1 MRPLSTAAWLLLGV
15 ATPALAAAQT
25 DPVPAQTTPENPGDS
40 GPPEVVEE
48 TEGADIVVTGRT
60 PPGTVP
66 GDIPPEIQLSP
77 ADIRSYGVSS
87 VAELLEE
94 LAPQTGS
101 GRGRDGNGTPVVL
114 VNGRRTAGFQEIRD
128 LPTEAILRVDI
139 LPEEAALKFGF
150 RADQRVVNFV
160 LRPRFRSITGELTE
174 RIPTAGGSNQF
185 EAEAGLTRIS
195 DAGRLSIDLEAE
207 RVSNLLESERDIT
220 SSTSAQRPY
229 DLAGNILGAG
239 GGEIDPAL
247 SALAG
252 STVTQA
258 GLPAGI
264 ASPGLADFV
273 GTAGTL
279 NVTDTTPFR
288 TLQPS
293 SNRVAANAVYSTSIF
308 GNVAATGTVR
318 LERSESNALSGLPA
332 VTLNLPGAS
341 PFSPFANDTTL
352 YRYADVDPLERNNRS
367 WTGNATA
374 AFNGD
379 IGRWRWSLN
388 TSYQRDESRT
398 FTERGLDVT
407 DLQAAIDAGDPG
419 ANPFGPLDLY
429 GRTVDR
435 AKSVSQAA
443 AIDALAAGTL
453 FELPAGPVGASV
465 RVLGNA
471 SKLESDTLRSGVA
484 QSVDIGRNSG
494 TARANL
500 DLPIASRSRDVLAF
514 LGNLSLNGNAEVEQ
528 LSDFGTQRTLGYGLN
543 WQPVEP
549 VRLLVS
555 VTHEE
560 GAPTPQQLGNPVLVT
575 PNVRIFDY
583 VRGETVDVTQ
593 VEGGNPNL
601 QGDSRRVF
609 KAGLNLRPFQATD
622 LTLTADYVSS
632 RINNP
637 VSSFPAATAEIEAA
651 FPDRFERGEDGTLL
665 RVDTRPVNFARSN
678 RSQLRWGFN
687 FSKPIVT
694 ERQRQEE
701 AAREARRAEREA
713 AEAAGTAPPRGPRGE
728 GRGEGRGPGAGG
740 PGGPGGGGWGGR
752 GGRGGGGAGGRL
764 QFAAYHTWQFENS
777 ILIREGLPELD
788 LLNGSASGSRGGQP
802 RHQVQLQGGYVVN
815 GLGARVSANWQS
827 ATEVN
832 GGETGADR
840 LRFGSL
846 ATANLRLFANLG
858 QQPALVRD
866 HPWLSGT
873 RVTLSVDNIFDQR
886 QEVTNAQGTVPL
898 SYQGGFLDPLGR
910 TVRVSVRKL
919 FF

>member
-1 MRPLSTAAWLLLGV
+1 MRPLSKAAWLLLGV
-15 ATPALAAAQT
+15 ASPALAAAQT
-25 DPVPAQTTPENPGDS
+25 DAVPAQTTTPEDSSDS
-40 GPPEVVEE
+40 GPPEVVEEE
-48 TEGADIVVTGRT
+48 TEGADIVVTGRAQ
-60 PPGTVP
+60 PGTVP

-77 ADIRSYGVSS
+77 GDIRSYGVSS

-101 GRGRDGNGTPVVL
+101 GRGRDGNGAPVVL
-114 VNGRRTAGFQEIRD
+114 VNGRRTAGFQEIRN

-160 LRPRFRSITGELTE
+160 LRPRFRSITGELTD
-174 RIPTAGGSNQF
+174 RIPTAGGSNRF
-185 EAEAGLTRIS
+185 EVETGLTRIN
-195 DAGRLSIDLEAE
+195 DAGRLNVNLEAE
-207 RVSNLLESERDIT
+207 TVSNLLESERDIT
-220 SSTSAQRPY
+220 PSTSARRPF
-229 DLAGNILGAG
+229 DLAGNILAPR

-258 GLPAGI
+258 GVPVGI
-264 ASPGLADFV
+264 ANPGLADFA
-273 GTAGTL
+273 GTAGLL

-293 SNRVAANAVYSTSIF
+293 SNRVTGNAVYSTSIF

-318 LERSESNALSGLPA
+318 LESSETNALSGLPG

-367 WTGNATA
+367 WSGNAAA

-379 IGRWRWSLN
+379 VGRWRWSLN

-398 FTERGLDVT
+398 FTERGLDTT
-407 DLQAAIDAGDPG
+407 DLQAAIDAGDPD
-419 ANPFGPLDLY
+419 ASPFGPLDLY
-429 GRTVDR
+429 ARTVDR

-443 AIDALAAGTL
+443 AIDALASGTL
-453 FELPAGPVGASV
+453 FELPAGPAAASF

-471 SKLESDTLRSGVA
+471 TNLQSDTLRAGVA
-484 QSVDIGRNSG
+484 RSTDIGRNSG
-494 TARANL
+494 TARGNL

-514 LGNLSLNGNAEVEQ
+514 LGNLSLNGNVEVEQ
-528 LSDFGTQRTLGYGLN
+528 LSDFGSQQTLGYGLN
-543 WQPVEP
+543 WQPADP

-560 GAPTPQQLGNPVLVT
+560 GAPTPQQLGNPTLVT

-593 VEGGNPNL
+593 LEGGNPNL

-609 KAGLNLRPFQATD
+609 KAGLNLRPIRDTD
-622 LTLTADYVSS
+622 LNLTADYVSS
-632 RINNP
+632 RIKNP

-651 FPDRFERGEDGTLL
+651 FPERFTRGEDGTLL
-665 RVDTRPVNFARSN
+665 SVDTRPVNFARSN

-713 AEAAGTAPPRGPRGE
+713 AQAAGTAPA
-728 GRGEGRGPGAGG
+728 GEGRGPGARA
-740 PGGPGGGGWGGR
+740 PGGRGGGRGWGGR
-752 GGRGGGGAGGRL
+752 GGRGGGGGGRL

-788 LLNGSASGSRGGQP
+788 LLNGSASGSRGGQS

-832 GGETGADR
+832 GGETGGDR

-866 HPWLSGT
+866 HPWLRGT
-873 RVTLSVDNIFDQR
+873 RVTLSVDNLFDQR

-910 TVRVSVRKL
+910 TVRISLRKL

>member
-15 ATPALAAAQT
+15 ASPALAAAQT
-25 DPVPAQTTPENPGDS
+25 DPVPAQTPPQGEPGDS
-40 GPPEVVEE
+40 GPPEAVEEE
-48 TEGADIVVTGRT
+48 TEGAEIVVTGRT

-87 VAELLEE
+87 VAELLGE

-101 GRGRDGNGTPVVL
+101 GRGRDGNGAPVVL

-160 LRPRFRSITGELTE
+160 LRPRFRSITGELTD
-174 RIPTAGGSNQF
+174 RIPTEGGSDQF
-185 EAEAGLTRIS
+185 QAEAGLTRIN
-195 DAGRLSIDLEAE
+195 DAGRLNVNLEAE
-207 RVSNLLESERDIT
+207 GVSNLLESERDIT
-220 SSTSAQRPY
+220 PSTSARRPF
-229 DLAGNILGAG
+229 DLTGNITGLR

-252 STVTQA
+252 TTVTQA
-258 GLPAGI
+258 GVPAGI
-264 ASPGLADFV
+264 ANPGLADYA
-273 GTAGTL
+273 GTAGVL

-318 LERSESNALSGLPA
+318 LERSESHALSGLPG
-332 VTLNLPGAS
+332 VELLLPAEG
-341 PFSPFANDTTL
+341 PFSPFANATTL
-352 YRYADVDPLERNNRS
+352 YRYADVDPLERTNRS

-398 FTERGLDVT
+398 FTERGLDTVG
-407 DLQAAIDAGDPG
+407 LQEAITAGDPD
-419 ANPFGPLDLY
+419 ASPFGPLDLY
-429 GRTVDR
+429 ARVVDR
-435 AKSVSQAA
+435 AKSINQVA
-443 AIDALAAGTL
+443 AIDALASGTL
-453 FELPAGPVGASV
+453 FEMPAGPASASI
-465 RVLGNA
+465 RVLGNTTDL
-471 SKLESDTLRSGVA
+471 KSDSLRAGVA
-484 QSVDIGRNSG
+484 QSADIGRDTG
-494 TARANL
+494 TARGNL

-528 LSDFGTQRTLGYGLN
+528 LSDFGTQTTLGYGLN
-543 WQPVEP
+543 WQPAEP

-601 QGDSRRVF
+601 EGDSRRVF
-609 KAGLNLRPFQATD
+609 KAGLNLRPIRDTD

-632 RINNP
+632 RIKNP
-637 VSSFPAATAEIEAA
+637 ISSFPAATAEIEDA
-651 FPDRFERGEDGTLL
+651 FPDRFLRAEDGTLL
-665 RVDTRPVNFARSN
+665 RVDTRPVNFARSK

-687 FSKPIVT
+687 FSKPVVT

-701 AAREARRAEREA
+701 AARAARRAEREA
-713 AEAAGTAPPRGPRGE
+713 AEAAGTAPPREARGE
-728 GRGEGRGPGAGG
+728 RGRGGGRGPGAGG
-740 PGGPGGGGWGGR
+740 PGGGGWGG
-752 GGRGGGGAGGRL
+752 GPRGGGGAGGRL

-802 RHQVQLQGGYVVN
+802 RHQIQLQGGYVVN

-832 GGETGADR
+832 GGTTGNDQ

-846 ATANLRLFANLG
+846 ATADLRLFANLG

-866 HPWLSGT
+866 HPWLRGT
-873 RVTLSVDNIFDQR
+873 RVTLSVDNIFNQR
-886 QEVTNAQGTVPL
+886 QEVTSAQGTVPL

-910 TVRVSVRKL
+910 TVRISVRKL

>member
-1 MRPLSTAAWLLLGV
+1 MRPMSTAAWLLLGV
-15 ATPALAAAQT
+15 ASPALAAAQQ
-25 DPVPAQTTPENPGDS
+25 DPVPAQTPVPEDPADS
-40 GPPEVVEE
+40 GPPEVIEEE

-77 ADIRSYGVSS
+77 GDIRSYGVSS

-101 GRGRDGNGTPVVL
+101 GRGRDGGGAPVVL
-114 VNGRRTAGFQEIRD
+114 VNGRRTGGFQEIRD

-160 LRPRFRSITGELTE
+160 LRPRFRSITGELTD
-174 RIPTAGGSNQF
+174 RIPTAGGSNRF
-185 EAEAGLTRIS
+185 EAEAGLTRIN
-195 DAGRLSIDLEAE
+195 DAGRLNVNLEAE
-207 RVSNLLESERDIT
+207 TISKLYESERDIVPT
-220 SSTSAQRPY
+220 SGGRRPY
-229 DLAGNILGAG
+229 DLAGNVTSASGR
-239 GGEIDPAL
+239 GEIDPAL

-252 STVTQA
+252 TPVTLA
-258 GLPAGI
+258 GVPAGI
-264 ASPGLADFV
+264 ANPGLADFA
-273 GTAGTL
+273 GTANVA
-279 NVTDTTPFR
+279 NVTDTSPFR

-293 SNRVAANAVYSTSIF
+293 TDRVAGNAVYSTSVF

-318 LERSESNALSGLPA
+318 LERTETHALLGLPGVA
-332 VTLNLPGAS
+332 LDLPAGS
-341 PFSPFANDTTL
+341 PFSPFASDTTL
-352 YRYADVDPLERNNRS
+352 YRYADVDPLERRNRS

-398 FTERGLDVT
+398 FTERGLDT
-407 DLQAAIDAGDPG
+407 DDLQAAIDAGDPD
-419 ANPFGPLDLY
+419 ASPYGPLGGY
-429 GRTVDR
+429 ARTADR
-435 AKSVSQAA
+435 AKSVSQVA

-453 FELPAGPVGASV
+453 FELPAGGAAASF
-465 RVLGNA
+465 RVLGNTTD
-471 SKLESDTLRSGVA
+471 LESESLRSGIETA
-484 QSVDIGRNSG
+484 TDIGRDSG
-494 TARANL
+494 TARANI
-500 DLPIASRSRDVLAF
+500 DLPIASSSRGVLPF
-514 LGNLSLNGNAEVEQ
+514 LGRLSLNGNAEVEQ
-528 LSDFGTQRTLGYGLN
+528 LSDFGTQTTLGYGLN
-543 WQPVEP
+543 WQPAEP

-560 GAPTPQQLGNPVLVT
+560 GAPSPQQLGNPVLVT

-583 VRGETVDVTQ
+583 VLGETVDVTQ

-601 QGDSRRVF
+601 RGDSRRVF
-609 KAGLNLRPFQATD
+609 KAGLNLRPIRDTD
-622 LTLTADYVSS
+622 LNVTADYVSS
-632 RINNP
+632 RIDNP
-637 VSSFPAATAEIEAA
+637 VSGFPAATAEIEAA
-651 FPDRFERGEDGTLL
+651 FPDRFTRGDDGTLL
-665 RVDTRPVNFARSN
+665 RVDTRPVNFARSS

-713 AEAAGTAPPRGPRGE
+713 AEAAGTAPPRGEESRGE
-728 GRGEGRGPGAGG
+728 GRGAGRGGG
-740 PGGPGGGGWGGR
+740 RGPGGGGGWR
-752 GGRGGGGAGGRL
+752 GRGGGGGGGRL

-788 LLNGSASGSRGGQP
+788 LLDGSATGSRGGQP
-802 RHQVQLQGGYVVN
+802 RHRVELQGGYVVN
-815 GLGARVSANWQS
+815 GIGARVNANWQS

-832 GGETGADR
+832 GGADGGER
-840 LRFGSL
+840 LRFGAL

-866 HPWLSGT
+866 HPWLRGT
-873 RVTLSVDNIFDQR
+873 RVTFSVDNLFDRRQR
-886 QEVTNAQGTVPL
+886 VTNAAGEVPL
-898 SYQGGFLDPLGR
+898 SYQPGFVDPLGR
-910 TVRVSVRKL
+910 TVRISVRKL